1 MSDRPED
8 PFDGSLA
15 AENPAEEAR
24 GLRGLLGRHAVDT
37 RPLRIPEYRRILI
50 GQGTS
55 FVGSMLTQ
63 VAVPV
68 QIWALTASPLY
79 VGFVGLAGLVPIVV
93 FGLYGGAIADAV
105 DRRVLYLWSSIGG
118 WVVTL
123 ALLVQTLLDLQN
135 IWLILALVF
144 VQSGMFAVASS
155 ARGAIIPRIVPTEL
169 VPAANT
175 LNFTVGNVGQVVGPL
190 LAGLLLVLPNGFA
203 LAYAAD
209 ALLFTAA
216 LYSVLKL
223 PSIPPQGEVQR
234 PDWRAVADGLRF
246 IAVRPVLVMSFAVDI
261 AAMVLAMP
269 RSLFPAVADARFGGQ
284 VGPLYAAIAIGAV
297 IAGLSSGW
305 IGRVRRQGR
314 ALTLA
319 IVGWGAAVAV
329 SGLVGQL
336 WLVVALL
343 ALAGAFDL
351 VSAVYRQ
358 TILQTY
364 APDEMRGRMQGVFI
378 AVVAGGPRLGDVRA
392 GATAAVTSPTF
403 SWVAGGVACMA
414 VVIVAGLLVRP
425 FWRYDTSRDLP
436 STISTN
442 LRSAPILRGTPL
454 GFRVCRSTR
463 TSSGVSTRPPSRMR
477 SVPPRSGSS
486 PRRSARPIPCTS
498 TGPWPKRVGTATSS
512 HRRRSRCS
520 SRCSATASWFATQ
533 RPGSTTAGSSTASR
547 SSSTTGH

>member
-1 MSDRPED
+1 V
-8 PFDGSLA
+8 
-15 AENPAEEAR
+15 
-24 GLRGLLGRHAVDT
+24 RGLLGRHAVDT
-37 RPLRIPEYRRILI
+37 RPLRLPEYRRILV

-55 FVGSMLTQ
+55 FIGSMLTQ

-68 QIWALTASPLY
+68 QIWALTQSTLY

-105 DRRVLYLWSSIGG
+105 DRRVLYLWSSLGG
-118 WVVTL
+118 WLVTL
-123 ALLVQTLLDLQN
+123 ALLVQTLVDVRN
-135 IWLILALVF
+135 VGVILAMVF
-144 VQSGMFAVASS
+144 VQSAMFAIASS
-155 ARGAIIPRIVPTEL
+155 ARGAIIPRIVPVDL

-175 LNFTVGNVGQVVGPL
+175 LNFTVGNVGQVAGPL
-190 LAGLLLVLPNGFA
+190 IAGLLLVLPNGFA

-216 LYSVLKL
+216 LYSVLRL
-223 PSIPPQGEVQR
+223 PSIPPQGPVQR

-261 AAMVLAMP
+261 VAMVLAMP
-269 RSLFPAVADARFGGQ
+269 RSLFPAVADDRFSGQ

-297 IAGLSSGW
+297 LAGLSSGW

-364 APDEMRGRMQGVFI
+364 APDEMRGRMLGVFI

-403 SWVAGGVACMA
+403 SWVAGGLACMA
-414 VVIVAGLLVRP
+414 VVAVAGLLVRP
-425 FWRYDTSRDLP
+425 FWRYDATRD
-436 STISTN
+436 
-442 LRSAPILRGTPL
+442 
-454 GFRVCRSTR
+454 
-463 TSSGVSTRPPSRMR
+463 RPA
-477 SVPPRSGSS
+477 V
-486 PRRSARPIPCTS
+486 TD
-498 TGPWPKRVGTATSS
+498 
-512 HRRRSRCS
+512 
-520 SRCSATASWFATQ
+520 
-533 RPGSTTAGSSTASR
+533 
-547 SSSTTGH
+547 

>member
-8 PFDGSLA
+8 PFDGPQV
-15 AENPAEEAR
+15 AENPAEAAR
-24 GLRGLLGRHAVDT
+24 GLRSLLGRHAVDT

-55 FVGSMLTQ
+55 FIGSMLTQ

-68 QIWALTASPLY
+68 QIWALTQSPLY

-105 DRRVLYLWSSIGG
+105 DRRILYLWSSIGG

-123 ALLVQTLLDLQN
+123 ALLVQTLLDLGN
-135 IWLILALVF
+135 VWLILALVF
-144 VQSGMFAVASS
+144 VQSGMFAVSSS
-155 ARGAIIPRIVPTEL
+155 ARGAIIPRLVPMEL

-175 LNFTVGNVGQVVGPL
+175 LNFTVGNVGQVAGPL
-190 LAGLLLVLPNGFA
+190 IAGLLLVLPKGFA

-216 LYSVLKL
+216 LYSVLRL

-234 PDWRAVADGLRF
+234 PDWRAVAEGLRF
-246 IAVRPVLVMSFAVDI
+246 IAVRPVLVMSFAIDI

-314 ALTLA
+314 ALTVA

-392 GATAAVTSPTF
+392 GATAAVTNPTV
-403 SWVAGGVACMA
+403 SWVAGGIACVA
-414 VVIVAGLLVRP
+414 VVAVAGLVVRP
-425 FWRYDTSRDLP
+425 FWRYDTARDLP
-436 STISTN
+436 S
-442 LRSAPILRGTPL
+442 A
-454 GFRVCRSTR
+454 
-463 TSSGVSTRPPSRMR
+463 
-477 SVPPRSGSS
+477 
-486 PRRSARPIPCTS
+486 
-498 TGPWPKRVGTATSS
+498 
-512 HRRRSRCS
+512 
-520 SRCSATASWFATQ
+520 AS
-533 RPGSTTAGSSTASR
+533 
-547 SSSTTGH
+547 

>member
-8 PFDGSLA
+8 PFDAPVA

-24 GLRGLLGRHAVDT
+24 GLRALLGRHAVDT

-55 FVGSMLTQ
+55 FIGSMLTQ

-68 QIWALTASPLY
+68 QIWALTQSPLY

-123 ALLVQTLLDLQN
+123 ALLVQTLLDLSN
-135 IWLILALVF
+135 VWLILALVF
-144 VQSGMFAVASS
+144 VQSGMFAIASS

-314 ALTLA
+314 ALTFA

-414 VVIVAGLLVRP
+414 VVLVAGLLVRP

-436 STISTN
+436 S
-442 LRSAPILRGTPL
+442 A
-454 GFRVCRSTR
+454 
-463 TSSGVSTRPPSRMR
+463 
-477 SVPPRSGSS
+477 
-486 PRRSARPIPCTS
+486 A
-498 TGPWPKRVGTATSS
+498 
-512 HRRRSRCS
+512 H
-520 SRCSATASWFATQ
+520 
-533 RPGSTTAGSSTASR
+533 
-547 SSSTTGH
+547 

>member
-8 PFDGSLA
+8 PFDASVA

-24 GLRGLLGRHAVDT
+24 GLRALLGRHAVDT

-55 FVGSMLTQ
+55 FIGSMLTQ

-392 GATAAVTSPTF
+392 GATAAVTNPTF
-403 SWVAGGVACMA
+403 SWVAGGIACMA
-414 VVIVAGLLVRP
+414 VVIVAGLMVRP

-436 STISTN
+436 S
-442 LRSAPILRGTPL
+442 A
-454 GFRVCRSTR
+454 
-463 TSSGVSTRPPSRMR
+463 
-477 SVPPRSGSS
+477 
-486 PRRSARPIPCTS
+486 A
-498 TGPWPKRVGTATSS
+498 
-512 HRRRSRCS
+512 H
-520 SRCSATASWFATQ
+520 
-533 RPGSTTAGSSTASR
+533 
-547 SSSTTGH
+547 

>member
-1 MSDRPED
+1 MSDSPED
-8 PFDGSLA
+8 PFDGSS

-24 GLRGLLGRHAVDT
+24 GLRAVLSRQAVDT
-37 RPLRIPEYRRILI
+37 RPLRIPEYRRILV

-55 FVGSMLTQ
+55 FIGSMLTQ

-68 QIWALTASPLY
+68 QIWALTESPLY

-123 ALLVQTLLDLQN
+123 ALLVQTLADVRN
-135 IWLILALVF
+135 VWLILALVF

-175 LNFTVGNVGQVVGPL
+175 LNFTVGNVGQVAGPL
-190 LAGLLLVLPNGFA
+190 IAGLLLVLPNGFA

-223 PSIPPQGEVQR
+223 PSIPPQGEVRR
-234 PDWRAVADGLRF
+234 PDMRAVAQGLRF
-246 IAVRPVLVMSFAVDI
+246 IAVRPVLVMSFAIDI

-314 ALTLA
+314 ALTVA

-403 SWVAGGVACMA
+403 SWVAGGIACMA
-414 VVIVAGLLVRP
+414 VVIVAGLAVRP

-436 STISTN
+436 ST
-442 LRSAPILRGTPL
+442 
-454 GFRVCRSTR
+454 
-463 TSSGVSTRPPSRMR
+463 
-477 SVPPRSGSS
+477 
-486 PRRSARPIPCTS
+486 
-498 TGPWPKRVGTATSS
+498 SS
-512 HRRRSRCS
+512 H
-520 SRCSATASWFATQ
+520 
-533 RPGSTTAGSSTASR
+533 
-547 SSSTTGH
+547 